1 MRRPLRYTNGSSNI
15 NWISQDMS
23 IFNRSKE
30 RVPIDIVDGVEYY
43 PTWRHNM
50 AVRQLNLEMKSD
62 SKLHKHRFQTPQKA
76 DPAHLQVFEYTTVR
90 KDIKEMKE
98 EGTDFS

>member
-1 MRRPLRYTNGSSNI
+1 
-15 NWISQDMS
+15 MS

-30 RVPIDIVDGVEYY
+30 RDPIDIVDGVEYY
-43 PTWRHNM
+43 PSWGFKRS
-50 AVRQLNLEMKSD
+50 VRQLNREIKRS

-76 DPAHLQVFEYTTVR
+76 DPAHLRVFEYTTVR
-90 KDIKEMKE
+90 KDIQEMKE

>member
-1 MRRPLRYTNGSSNI
+1 MRRPLRYMNCGSNI

-30 RVPIDIVDGVEYY
+30 RDPIDIVDGVEHY
-43 PTWRHNM
+43 PSWGFKRS
-50 AVRQLNLEMKSD
+50 VRQLNREIKRS
-62 SKLHKHRFQTPQKA
+62 SKLHKHRFQAPQKA
-76 DPAHLQVFEYTTVR
+76 DPAYLQVFEYTTVR